1 MPCSALL
8 VVTGASGVG
17 KTTLVRELERRGVP
31 GVQCH
36 YFDSIGVPTPEE
48 MTRQYGG
55 GEEWQR
61 AATRQWIQRLAIGT
75 PPGSLAVLDGQVRPS
90 VVFEALAA
98 TPIPVV
104 EILLVDCT
112 HDQRDHR
119 LRTLRG
125 QPELA
130 TAEMAAWAAYLRGQA
145 DALRLPRL
153 DTSSSPVDDC
163 VAVLVEHAGRLLSRS
178 SS

>member
-1 MPCSALL
+1 MPCAALL

-17 KTTLVRELERRGVP
+17 KTTLVRGLERRGLP

-55 GEEWQR
+55 GEQWQR
-61 AATRQWIQRLAIGT
+61 AMTRQWMQRLAGCT

-90 VVFEALAA
+90 EVVEALAA
-98 TPIPVV
+98 TPIPIV
-104 EILLVDCT
+104 EILLVDCS
-112 HDQRDHR
+112 HRQRDHR
-119 LRTLRG
+119 LRTLRS

-130 TAEMAAWAAYLRGQA
+130 TTEMAAWAAYLRGQA

-153 DTSSSPVDDC
+153 DTS
-163 VAVLVEHAGRLLSRS
+163 AATIEAGIRLLVGHADRLLTRAAA
-178 SS
+178 